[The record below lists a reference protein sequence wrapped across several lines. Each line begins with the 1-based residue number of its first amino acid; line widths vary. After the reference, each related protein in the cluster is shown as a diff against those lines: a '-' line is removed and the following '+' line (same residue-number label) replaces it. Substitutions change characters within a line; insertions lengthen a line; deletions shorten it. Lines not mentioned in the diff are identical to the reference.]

1 MTAPGR
7 LVFQSYPQRGITDY
21 TQSVPGTRTQY
32 DMLGRATRVE
42 RDAEGGVL
50 ATTMAYLA
58 GFQRQTTDPRGNTTT
73 ERFQVFD
80 QPSDALP
87 VSDRRA
93 GRRFD
98 RDHP

>member
-1 MTAPGR
+1 
-7 LVFQSYPQRGITDY
+7 
-21 TQSVPGTRTQY
+21 
-32 DMLGRATRVE
+32 MLGRATRVE

-87 VSDRRA
+87 VMIDEPEGVSTAITRDIFGKPLELLRSGPDR
-93 GRRFD
+93 
-98 RDHP
+98 